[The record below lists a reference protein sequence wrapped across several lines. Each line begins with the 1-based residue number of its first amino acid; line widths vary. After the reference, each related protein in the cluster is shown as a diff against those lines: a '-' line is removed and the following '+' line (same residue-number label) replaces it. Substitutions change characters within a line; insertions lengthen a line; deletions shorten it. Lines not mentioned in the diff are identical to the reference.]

1 MLKHPVQL
9 DNMVNCMEK
18 NINKCERKLNKLK
31 LIRGLELVNKSE
43 QIIEE
48 GFITGL
54 NEKWIYVYLPKY
66 KLEEK
71 IRLVPLKF
79 KELYKVESHD
89 NDKSIKLYKNDELEV
104 EYKLYQKLKVEITP
118 FLNESLFQNK
128 IKIRPI
134 ITELSSGEPIRRQN
148 SQKS

>member
-1 MLKHPVQL
+1 M
-9 DNMVNCMEK
+9 
-18 NINKCERKLNKLK
+18 
-31 LIRGLELVNKSE
+31 
-43 QIIEE
+43 
-48 GFITGL
+48 
-54 NEKWIYVYLPKY
+54 YLPKY

-71 IRLVPLKF
+71 IRLVPIKF

-89 NDKSIKLYKNDELEV
+89 DDDKSIRLYKNDELEV

-134 ITELSSGEPIRRQN
+134 SICS
-148 SQKS
+148 